1 MNIRA
6 LVIVTI
12 AALVLLQPAPGSAQD
27 ALTQAK
33 ALYASADYD
42 QALKLLEGARGDRDS
57 YYYRALCLIAL
68 GRNDAAQTQI
78 ESLVTV
84 DPLFV
89 PPAGENS
96 PRVTATFTDTRRRL
110 LPQLARKTFNEARQ
124 LFQSGDRTRAREQFK
139 LTMQMLDD
147 SLIDEGADLADL
159 RLVASGFL
167 DLVET
172 EKPEA
177 AAAAAAAA
185 SPAAATPI
193 APPPAIAGGS
203 AAVPRAVAG
212 TATLPLTIEQTL
224 PPWRPDGIAAR
235 RSYVGS
241 VQVSID
247 AEGRVTSARMARPVH
262 ASYDPLVLAAARKW
276 LYKPATL
283 NGVPVASE
291 KTVEIEL
298 RPDR

>member
-1 MNIRA
+1 
-6 LVIVTI
+6 
-12 AALVLLQPAPGSAQD
+12 
-27 ALTQAK
+27 
-33 ALYASADYD
+33 
-42 QALKLLEGARGDRDS
+42 
-57 YYYRALCLIAL
+57 LIAL

-84 DPLFV
+84 DPMFV
-89 PPAGENS
+89 PPAGEIS
-96 PRVTATFTDTRRRL
+96 PRVTATFTDARRRL

-172 EKPEA
+172 EKPAATA
-177 AAAAAAAA
+177 AAPVAAA
-185 SPAAATPI
+185 PI
-193 APPPAIAGGS
+193 APPPPMAAGS
-203 AAVPRAVAG
+203 AAVARAVAG
-212 TATLPLTIEQTL
+212 TATLPLTVEQTL

-235 RSYVGS
+235 RAYVGA
-241 VQVSID
+241 VQVAID
-247 AEGRVTSARMARPVH
+247 AEGRVTGARMSKPVH